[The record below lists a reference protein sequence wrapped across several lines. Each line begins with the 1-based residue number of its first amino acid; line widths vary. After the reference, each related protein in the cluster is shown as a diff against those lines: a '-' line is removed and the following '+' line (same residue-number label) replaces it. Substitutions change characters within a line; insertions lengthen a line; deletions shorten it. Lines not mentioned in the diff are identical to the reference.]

1 MESITT
7 PQVVDSTATHKIC
20 PGCSNFNKFKMT
32 KGKMSGRVCIAC
44 TSKKN
49 NARLKEKGYYKQYYQ
64 QHSEQLKQAD
74 KVRYQ
79 RVKAE
84 KNLVKFTFPDYVVV
98 GEAKNDDIEV

>member
-49 NARLKEKGYYKQYYQ
+49 NARLKEK
-64 QHSEQLKQAD
+64 L
-74 KVRYQ
+74 
-79 RVKAE
+79 
-84 KNLVKFTFPDYVVV
+84 L
-98 GEAKNDDIEV
+98 

>member
-1 MESITT
+1 
-7 PQVVDSTATHKIC
+7 
-20 PGCSNFNKFKMT
+20 MT

-64 QHSEQLKQAD
+64 QHAEQLKQAD